1 MVDIQKQTYLSE
13 DGTEIGQTQI
23 AWIPEVLEAII
34 NQEESDNA
42 TAYLIKRLPENLQTE
57 FINDITLTYS
67 QFKRYQDHPPT
78 PFNQSP
84 NLSDEYIRN
93 HLKRYQNDFEG
104 YLTYLQANQNN
115 LTQFFFRWFT
125 ARLPLSQVHTYI
137 VGGSGSG
144 KSELMKNM
152 IYDRL
157 KRRKSAVIVLD
168 PKGDLAKQVASWQD
182 NAIDPDRLV
191 YFDPFL
197 LPNHTPVLNPF
208 DIRDKNPKTIQ
219 TASFEMRETFDMI
232 LRDIDGGFTPK
243 MKNILGHTL
252 SVVMRKEGG
261 SLSDLKR
268 FFNEGTNQDLIK
280 LGQTAQDEQDRYFF
294 QYEFADLNPETL
306 AGLSSRLGL
315 LLQNKTFRDI
325 TTGKSTI
332 DLAQAI
338 RDKKLIVFNL
348 SKGAVTRDYSKF
360 FGKIVVSMILIQ
372 AMQNANAIEKE
383 HQRPKIDLFIDEF
396 QNYITPAIGEIVAE
410 ARAYGVRL
418 TVATQL
424 VGQDMSSSLEKLIL
438 TNTDTK
444 IIGWSSIENRAIM
457 GKQFGMKP
465 EDLETKKRT
474 FWARIANGSPFKTK
488 TTSRLAGQNNAMT
501 AAEWRQVLNH
511 QKQYYKEFEK
521 PQQQTEAPPPDIDQ
535 KQSFD
540 KKYKPKFDL

>member
-34 NQEESDNA
+34 NQDESDNGK
-42 TAYLIKRLPENLQTE
+42 AYLIKRLPENLQTE

-78 PFNQSP
+78 PFIQTP

-104 YLTYLQANQNN
+104 YLTYLQANQNK

-168 PKGDLAKQVASWQD
+168 PKGDLAKQVASWKD
-182 NAIDPDRLV
+182 NALDPDRLV

-268 FFNEGTNQDLIK
+268 FFNEATNQDLLK
-280 LGQTAQDEQDRYFF
+280 LGQTAQDEQDRAFF
-294 QYEFADLNPETL
+294 QHEFADLNPETL

-315 LLQNKTFRDI
+315 LLQNKTFRDM

-332 DLAQAI
+332 DLGQAI

-360 FGKIVVSMILIQ
+360 FGKIVVSLILIQ
-372 AMQNANAIEKE
+372 AMQNANNIEEE
-383 HQRPKIDLFIDEF
+383 HKRPKIDLFIDEF
-396 QNYITPAIGEIVAE
+396 QNYITPAVGEIVAE

-424 VGQDMSSSLEKLIL
+424 VGQDMSTSLEKLIL

-444 IIGWSSIENRAIM
+444 IIGWSSIENRSIM

-488 TTSRLAGQNNAMT
+488 TSSRLAGQNNAMT
-501 AAEWRQVLNH
+501 KDEWRDILQH
-511 QKQYYKEFEK
+511 QKQYYRTFEK
-521 PQQQTEAPPPDIDQ
+521 PKQQTEAPPPDIDQ
-535 KQSFD
+535 EQYFD
-540 KKYKPKFDL
+540 RKYKPKIDL